1 MWDAWAGC
9 RSHHHNRL
17 LAWLQ
22 LAEAVDN
29 GIISPQLV
37 SLIDAIR
44 SPTEFALGKLE
55 HKRMRGAQGE
65 GGADAEEEG

>member
-1 MWDAWAGC
+1 MWDVAVIIIIDCSRG
-9 RSHHHNRL
+9 SS
-17 LAWLQ
+17 WLRQ
-22 LAEAVDN
+22 QDN

-55 HKRMRGAQGE
+55 HNGRRGNREGE
-65 GGADAEEEG
+65 VEEEG

>member
-1 MWDAWAGC
+1 MRGRDVAVIIIIDCSRG
-9 RSHHHNRL
+9 SS
-17 LAWLQ
+17 WLKQ
-22 LAEAVDN
+22 QDN

-55 HKRMRGAQGE
+55 HKRKRGAQGE